1 LPDEVVADRNALGR
15 VVTAKASLISG
26 FERSGFFY
34 APGGRGPG
42 LRRVEY
48 RLTSA

>member
-34 APGGRGPG
+34 AREAAARACAEWSTG
-42 LRRVEY
+42 
-48 RLTSA
+48 